1 MKKSKAKSVVSGS
14 ASDEKNLVSKHAQ
27 RQAERQQKKL
37 QKQEQKQKKQLA
49 REKKQLIKKQ
59 DEVRLHR
66 SFKRSYYEDYQRKT
80 ELPSLTSQASA
91 AFKMFFKFWKI
102 FLPLLLIFVGLYI
115 FLIGAMSENTL
126 ADVKANVEQTNKDVA
141 DGKIGTVGKA
151 GLTLL
156 GIISTGGLTTMND
169 AQVVIA
175 VLLFTIIWL
184 VTIYL
189 ARHLLA
195 GHQEIKMRDGF
206 YSALS
211 PLVSTL
217 VVGLIIFLEA
227 VPIMLT
233 IIVFQVALTTEF
245 LSTPFYALLFFM
257 FAALM
262 ITLSLY
268 LLSSSFFAIIVVSA
282 PGLYPLTAVRMA
294 KNLIMGRRLRF
305 LIRVFYLVI
314 IVALLYLLL
323 LMPAII
329 LDGALKSQ
337 FTWFAES
344 KIPFVAIIQLTITV
358 FIFIYLSIYFYLFYR
373 ALLDYNDDLNWS
385 SKYE

>member
-1 MKKSKAKSVVSGS
+1 MKKSKTKSVASEPD
-14 ASDEKNLVSKHAQ
+14 SDEKNLVSKQAQ

-80 ELPSLTSQASA
+80 ELPSLTSQANA

-126 ADVKANVEQTNKDVA
+126 ADIKANVEQTNKDVA

-233 IIVFQVALTTEF
+233 VIVFQVALTTEF

-329 LDGALKSQ
+329 LDGALKPQ
-337 FTWFAES
+337 FAWLAES

-373 ALLDYNDDLNWS
+373 ALLDYNDDAKL
-385 SKYE
+385 EL

>member
-1 MKKSKAKSVVSGS
+1 MKKSKTKSVASEP

-169 AQVVIA
+169 AQIVIA
-175 VLLFTIIWL
+175 VLLFAIIWL

-329 LDGALKSQ
+329 LDGVLKAQ
-337 FTWFAES
+337 FAWLAES

-373 ALLDYNDDLNWS
+373 ALLDYNDDAKL
-385 SKYE
+385 EL

>member
-1 MKKSKAKSVVSGS
+1 MKKSKTKSAASES
-14 ASDEKNLVSKHAQ
+14 ASDEKNLVSKHVQ

-227 VPIMLT
+227 IPIMLT

-305 LIRVFYLVI
+305 LIRVFYVVI

-329 LDGALKSQ
+329 LDGVLKAQ
-337 FTWFAES
+337 FAWLAES

-373 ALLDYNDDLNWS
+373 ALLDYNDDAKL
-385 SKYE
+385 EL

>member
-1 MKKSKAKSVVSGS
+1 MKKSKTKSVVSES
-14 ASDEKNLVSKHAQ
+14 ASDEKNLVSKQAQ

-169 AQVVIA
+169 AQIVIA
-175 VLLFTIIWL
+175 VLLFAIIWL

-227 VPIMLT
+227 IPIMLT

-337 FTWFAES
+337 FAWLTDS

-373 ALLDYNDDLNWS
+373 ALLDYNDDAKL
-385 SKYE
+385 EL

>member
-1 MKKSKAKSVVSGS
+1 MKKSKAKSVVSES
-14 ASDEKNLVSKHAQ
+14 DSDEKNLVSKQAQ

-329 LDGALKSQ
+329 LDGILKAQ
-337 FTWFAES
+337 FAWLADS

-373 ALLDYNDDLNWS
+373 ALLDYNDDAKL
-385 SKYE
+385 EL

>member
-1 MKKSKAKSVVSGS
+1 MKKSKTKSVASES

-37 QKQEQKQKKQLA
+37 QKQEQEQKRQLA
-49 REKKQLIKKQ
+49 REKKHLIKKQ

-66 SFKRSYYEDYQRKT
+66 SFKRSYQEDYQRKT

-126 ADVKANVEQTNKDVA
+126 ADVRANVEQTNKDVA

-169 AQVVIA
+169 AQIVIA
-175 VLLFTIIWL
+175 VLLFAIIWL

-337 FTWFAES
+337 FAWLAES

-373 ALLDYNDDLNWS
+373 ALLDYNDDAKL
-385 SKYE
+385 EL

>member
-1 MKKSKAKSVVSGS
+1 MKKSKIKSVASESV
-14 ASDEKNLVSKHAQ
+14 SDEKNLVSKQAQ

-169 AQVVIA
+169 AQIVIA

-184 VTIYL
+184 VAIYL

-329 LDGALKSQ
+329 LDGALKAQ
-337 FTWFAES
+337 FAWLAES

-373 ALLDYNDDLNWS
+373 ALLDYNDDAKL
-385 SKYE
+385 EL

>member
-1 MKKSKAKSVVSGS
+1 MKKSKIKSVASESV
-14 ASDEKNLVSKHAQ
+14 SDEKNLVSKQAQ

-169 AQVVIA
+169 AQIVIA

-329 LDGALKSQ
+329 LDGALKTQ
-337 FTWFAES
+337 FAWLAES

-373 ALLDYNDDLNWS
+373 ALLDYNDDAKL
-385 SKYE
+385 EL

>member
-1 MKKSKAKSVVSGS
+1 MIKSKTKSVVSES
-14 ASDEKNLVSKHAQ
+14 ASDEKNLVSKQAQ

-37 QKQEQKQKKQLA
+37 QKQEQKQKRQLA

-169 AQVVIA
+169 AQIVIA
-175 VLLFTIIWL
+175 VLLFAIIWL

-329 LDGALKSQ
+329 LDGVLKAQ
-337 FTWFAES
+337 FAWLAES

-373 ALLDYNDDLNWS
+373 ALLDYNDDAKL
-385 SKYE
+385 EL

>member
-1 MKKSKAKSVVSGS
+1 MKKSKAKSAASES
-14 ASDEKNLVSKHAQ
+14 ASDEKNLVSKHVQ

-126 ADVKANVEQTNKDVA
+126 ADVRANVEQTNKDVA

-373 ALLDYNDDLNWS
+373 ALLDYNDDAKL
-385 SKYE
+385 EL

>member
-1 MKKSKAKSVVSGS
+1 MKKSKTKSVVSES
-14 ASDEKNLVSKHAQ
+14 ASDEKNLVSKQAQ

-175 VLLFTIIWL
+175 VLLFVIIWL

-305 LIRVFYLVI
+305 LIRVFYLVV

-329 LDGALKSQ
+329 LDGALKAQ
-337 FTWFAES
+337 FAWLTES

-373 ALLDYNDDLNWS
+373 ALLDYNDDAKL
-385 SKYE
+385 EL

>member
-1 MKKSKAKSVVSGS
+1 MKKSKTKSVVSES
-14 ASDEKNLVSKHAQ
+14 ASDEKNPVSKQAQ

-373 ALLDYNDDLNWS
+373 ALLDYNDDAKL
-385 SKYE
+385 EL

>member
-1 MKKSKAKSVVSGS
+1 MKKSKTKSVASES

-37 QKQEQKQKKQLA
+37 QKQEQEQKRQLA
-49 REKKQLIKKQ
+49 REKKHLIKKQ

-169 AQVVIA
+169 AQIVIA
-175 VLLFTIIWL
+175 VLLFAIIWL

-262 ITLSLY
+262 ITLSFY

-337 FTWFAES
+337 FAWLTDS

-358 FIFIYLSIYFYLFYR
+358 FIFIYLSIYFSLFYR
-373 ALLDYNDDLNWS
+373 ALLDYNDDAKL
-385 SKYE
+385 EL

>member
-1 MKKSKAKSVVSGS
+1 MKKSKTRSVVSES
-14 ASDEKNLVSKHAQ
+14 ASDEKNLVSKQAQ

-59 DEVRLHR
+59 DQVRLHR

-227 VPIMLT
+227 IPIMLT

-329 LDGALKSQ
+329 LDGILKAQ
-337 FTWFAES
+337 FAWLADS

-373 ALLDYNDDLNWS
+373 ALLDYNDDAKL
-385 SKYE
+385 EL

>member
-1 MKKSKAKSVVSGS
+1 MKKSKTKSVASES
-14 ASDEKNLVSKHAQ
+14 DSDEKNLVSKHAQ

-37 QKQEQKQKKQLA
+37 QKQEQKQKRQLA

-66 SFKRSYYEDYQRKT
+66 SFKRSYHEDYQRKT

-337 FTWFAES
+337 FAWLTES

-373 ALLDYNDDLNWS
+373 ALLDYNDDAKL
-385 SKYE
+385 EL

>member
-1 MKKSKAKSVVSGS
+1 MKKSKAKSVASESV
-14 ASDEKNLVSKHAQ
+14 SDEKNLVSKHAQ

-169 AQVVIA
+169 AQIVIA

-257 FAALM
+257 FAVLM

-337 FTWFAES
+337 FAWLAES

-373 ALLDYNDDLNWS
+373 ALLDYNDDTKL
-385 SKYE
+385 EL

>member
-1 MKKSKAKSVVSGS
+1 MKKSKAKSAASES
-14 ASDEKNLVSKHAQ
+14 ASDEKNLVSKHVQ

-80 ELPSLTSQASA
+80 ELPSLTSQANA

-126 ADVKANVEQTNKDVA
+126 ADVRANVEQTNKDVA

-329 LDGALKSQ
+329 LDGVLKAQ
-337 FTWFAES
+337 FAWLAES

-373 ALLDYNDDLNWS
+373 ALLDYNDDAKL
-385 SKYE
+385 EL

>member
-1 MKKSKAKSVVSGS
+1 MKKSKAKSVASEPV
-14 ASDEKNLVSKHAQ
+14 SDEKNLVSKHAQ

-227 VPIMLT
+227 IPIMLT

-337 FTWFAES
+337 FAWLAES

-373 ALLDYNDDLNWS
+373 ALLDYNDDAKL
-385 SKYE
+385 EL

>member
-1 MKKSKAKSVVSGS
+1 MKKSKTKSVASDS
-14 ASDEKNLVSKHAQ
+14 ASDEKNLVSKQVQ

-37 QKQEQKQKKQLA
+37 QKQEQKQKRQLA

-66 SFKRSYYEDYQRKT
+66 SFKRSYHEDYQRKT

-126 ADVKANVEQTNKDVA
+126 ADVRANVEQTNKDVA

-169 AQVVIA
+169 AQIVIA

-184 VTIYL
+184 VAIYL

-373 ALLDYNDDLNWS
+373 ALLDYNDDAKL
-385 SKYE
+385 EL

>member
-1 MKKSKAKSVVSGS
+1 MKKSKIKSVASESV
-14 ASDEKNLVSKHAQ
+14 SDEKNLVSKQAQ
-27 RQAERQQKKL
+27 RQAERQQNKL

-49 REKKQLIKKQ
+49 REKKRLIKKQ

-169 AQVVIA
+169 AQIVIA
-175 VLLFTIIWL
+175 VLLFAIIWL

-337 FTWFAES
+337 FAWLAES

-373 ALLDYNDDLNWS
+373 ALLDYNDDAKL
-385 SKYE
+385 EL

>member
-1 MKKSKAKSVVSGS
+1 MKKSKTKSVASES

-37 QKQEQKQKKQLA
+37 QNQEQKQKRQLA

-66 SFKRSYYEDYQRKT
+66 SFKRSYHEDYQRKT

-169 AQVVIA
+169 AQIVIA

-227 VPIMLT
+227 IPIMLT

-329 LDGALKSQ
+329 LDGILKAQ
-337 FTWFAES
+337 FAWLADS
-344 KIPFVAIIQLTITV
+344 KIPFVAIIQLAITV

-373 ALLDYNDDLNWS
+373 ALLDYNDDAKL
-385 SKYE
+385 EL

>member
-1 MKKSKAKSVVSGS
+1 MKKSKAKSAASES
-14 ASDEKNLVSKHAQ
+14 ASDEKNLVSKHVQ

-66 SFKRSYYEDYQRKT
+66 SFKRSYHEDYQRKT

-169 AQVVIA
+169 AQIVIA

-227 VPIMLT
+227 IPIMLT

-314 IVALLYLLL
+314 IVALIYLLL

-329 LDGALKSQ
+329 LDGVLKVQ
-337 FTWFAES
+337 FAWLAES
-344 KIPFVAIIQLTITV
+344 KFPFVAIIQLTITV

-373 ALLDYNDDLNWS
+373 ALLDYNDDAKL
-385 SKYE
+385 EL

>member
-1 MKKSKAKSVVSGS
+1 MKKSKTKSVVSES
-14 ASDEKNLVSKHAQ
+14 ASDEKNPVSKQAQ

-169 AQVVIA
+169 AQIVIA

-227 VPIMLT
+227 IPIMLT

-257 FAALM
+257 FAVLM

-337 FTWFAES
+337 FAWLAES

-373 ALLDYNDDLNWS
+373 ALLDYNDDTKL
-385 SKYE
+385 EL

>member
-1 MKKSKAKSVVSGS
+1 MKKSKIKSVASESV
-14 ASDEKNLVSKHAQ
+14 SDEKNLVSKQAQ

-126 ADVKANVEQTNKDVA
+126 ADVRANVEQTNKDVA

-169 AQVVIA
+169 AQIVIA

-233 IIVFQVALTTEF
+233 IIVFQVALTTDF

-262 ITLSLY
+262 TTLSLY

-373 ALLDYNDDLNWS
+373 ALLDYNDDAKL
-385 SKYE
+385 EL

>member
-1 MKKSKAKSVVSGS
+1 MKKSKTKSVASES

-37 QKQEQKQKKQLA
+37 QKQEQEQKRQLA
-49 REKKQLIKKQ
+49 REKKHLIKKQ

-80 ELPSLTSQASA
+80 ELPSLTSQANA

-126 ADVKANVEQTNKDVA
+126 ADVRANVEQTNKDVA

-169 AQVVIA
+169 AQIVIA

-337 FTWFAES
+337 FAWLAES

-373 ALLDYNDDLNWS
+373 ALLDYNDDAKL
-385 SKYE
+385 EL

>member
-1 MKKSKAKSVVSGS
+1 MKKSKAKSAASES
-14 ASDEKNLVSKHAQ
+14 ASDEKNLVSKQVQ

-373 ALLDYNDDLNWS
+373 ALLDYNDDAKL
-385 SKYE
+385 EL

>member
-1 MKKSKAKSVVSGS
+1 MKKSKTKSVVSES
-14 ASDEKNLVSKHAQ
+14 ASDEKNTVSKQAQ

-59 DEVRLHR
+59 DEVRLHH

-227 VPIMLT
+227 IPIMLT

-245 LSTPFYALLFFM
+245 LSTPFYVLLFFM

-329 LDGALKSQ
+329 LDGILKAQ
-337 FTWFAES
+337 FAWLADS

-358 FIFIYLSIYFYLFYR
+358 FLFIYLSIYFYLFYR
-373 ALLDYNDDLNWS
+373 ALLDYNDDAKL
-385 SKYE
+385 EL

>member
-1 MKKSKAKSVVSGS
+1 MKKSKIKSVASESV
-14 ASDEKNLVSKHAQ
+14 SDEKNLVSKQAQ

-227 VPIMLT
+227 IPIMLT

-373 ALLDYNDDLNWS
+373 ALLDYNDDAKL
-385 SKYE
+385 EL

>member
-1 MKKSKAKSVVSGS
+1 MKKSKTKSVASES

-37 QKQEQKQKKQLA
+37 QKQEQEQKRQLA
-49 REKKQLIKKQ
+49 REKKHLIKKQ

-80 ELPSLTSQASA
+80 ELPSLTSQANA

-126 ADVKANVEQTNKDVA
+126 ADVRANVEQTNKDVA

-169 AQVVIA
+169 AQIVIA

-329 LDGALKSQ
+329 LDGALKTQ
-337 FTWFAES
+337 FAWLAES

-373 ALLDYNDDLNWS
+373 ALLDYNDDAKL
-385 SKYE
+385 EL

>member
-1 MKKSKAKSVVSGS
+1 MKKSKAKSVASEPV
-14 ASDEKNLVSKHAQ
+14 SDEKNLVSKHVQ

-227 VPIMLT
+227 IPIMLT

-337 FTWFAES
+337 FAWLAES

-373 ALLDYNDDLNWS
+373 ALLDYNDDAKL
-385 SKYE
+385 EL

>member
-1 MKKSKAKSVVSGS
+1 MKKSKTKSVVSES
-14 ASDEKNLVSKHAQ
+14 ASDEKNLVSKQAQ
-27 RQAERQQKKL
+27 HQAEKQQKKL

-49 REKKQLIKKQ
+49 REKKQLVKKQ

-227 VPIMLT
+227 IPIMLT

-329 LDGALKSQ
+329 LDGVLKAQ
-337 FTWFAES
+337 FAWLAES

-373 ALLDYNDDLNWS
+373 ALLDYNDDAKL
-385 SKYE
+385 EL

>member
-1 MKKSKAKSVVSGS
+1 MKKSKTKSVVSES
-14 ASDEKNLVSKHAQ
+14 ASDEKNLVSKQAQ

-80 ELPSLTSQASA
+80 ELPSLTSQANA

-126 ADVKANVEQTNKDVA
+126 ADVRANVEQTNKDVA

-169 AQVVIA
+169 AQIVIA
-175 VLLFTIIWL
+175 VLLFAIIWL

-329 LDGALKSQ
+329 LDGALKPQ
-337 FTWFAES
+337 FAWLTES

-373 ALLDYNDDLNWS
+373 ALLDYNDDAKL
-385 SKYE
+385 EL

>member
-1 MKKSKAKSVVSGS
+1 MKKSKTKSVVSES
-14 ASDEKNLVSKHAQ
+14 ASDEKNTVSKQAQ

-49 REKKQLIKKQ
+49 REKKQLVKKQ

-227 VPIMLT
+227 IPIMLT

-329 LDGALKSQ
+329 LDGILKAQ
-337 FTWFAES
+337 FAWLADS

-373 ALLDYNDDLNWS
+373 ALLDYNDDAKL
-385 SKYE
+385 EL

>member
-1 MKKSKAKSVVSGS
+1 MKKSKTKSVVSES
-14 ASDEKNLVSKHAQ
+14 ASDEKNTVSKQAQ

-49 REKKQLIKKQ
+49 REKKQLVKKQ

-102 FLPLLLIFVGLYI
+102 FLPLLLIFVGIYI

-175 VLLFTIIWL
+175 VLLFAIIWL

-329 LDGALKSQ
+329 LDGVLKAQ
-337 FTWFAES
+337 FAWLAES

-373 ALLDYNDDLNWS
+373 ALLDYNDDAKL
-385 SKYE
+385 EL

>member
-1 MKKSKAKSVVSGS
+1 MKKSKTRSVVSES
-14 ASDEKNLVSKHAQ
+14 ASDEKNLVSKQAQ

-329 LDGALKSQ
+329 LDGTLKSQ

-373 ALLDYNDDLNWS
+373 ALLDYNDDAKL
-385 SKYE
+385 EL

>member
-1 MKKSKAKSVVSGS
+1 MKKSKAKSSASES
-14 ASDEKNLVSKHAQ
+14 ASDEKNLVSKHVQ

-227 VPIMLT
+227 IPIMLT

-329 LDGALKSQ
+329 LDGILKAQ
-337 FTWFAES
+337 FAWLADS

-373 ALLDYNDDLNWS
+373 ALLDYNDDAKL
-385 SKYE
+385 EL

>member
-1 MKKSKAKSVVSGS
+1 MKKSKAKSAASES
-14 ASDEKNLVSKHAQ
+14 ASDEKNLVSKHVQ

-126 ADVKANVEQTNKDVA
+126 ADVKANVEQANKDVA

-227 VPIMLT
+227 IPIMLT

-329 LDGALKSQ
+329 LDGVLKAQ
-337 FTWFAES
+337 FAWLAES

-373 ALLDYNDDLNWS
+373 ALLDYNDDAKL
-385 SKYE
+385 EL

>member
-1 MKKSKAKSVVSGS
+1 MKKSKAKSAASES
-14 ASDEKNLVSKHAQ
+14 ASDEKNLVSKHVQ

-66 SFKRSYYEDYQRKT
+66 SFKRSYHEDYQRKT

-169 AQVVIA
+169 AQIVIA

-227 VPIMLT
+227 IPIMLT

-314 IVALLYLLL
+314 IVALLYLLFS
-323 LMPAII
+323 MVP
-329 LDGALKSQ
+329 
-337 FTWFAES
+337 
-344 KIPFVAIIQLTITV
+344 
-358 FIFIYLSIYFYLFYR
+358 
-373 ALLDYNDDLNWS
+373 
-385 SKYE
+385 

>member
-1 MKKSKAKSVVSGS
+1 MKKSKIKSVASESV
-14 ASDEKNLVSKHAQ
+14 SDEKNLVSKQAQ
-27 RQAERQQKKL
+27 RQAERQQNKL

-49 REKKQLIKKQ
+49 REKKRLIKKQ

-373 ALLDYNDDLNWS
+373 ALLDYNDDAKL
-385 SKYE
+385 EL

>member
-1 MKKSKAKSVVSGS
+1 MKKSKIKSVASESV
-14 ASDEKNLVSKHAQ
+14 SDEKNLVSKQAQ
-27 RQAERQQKKL
+27 RQAERQQNKL

-373 ALLDYNDDLNWS
+373 ALLDYNDDAKL
-385 SKYE
+385 EL